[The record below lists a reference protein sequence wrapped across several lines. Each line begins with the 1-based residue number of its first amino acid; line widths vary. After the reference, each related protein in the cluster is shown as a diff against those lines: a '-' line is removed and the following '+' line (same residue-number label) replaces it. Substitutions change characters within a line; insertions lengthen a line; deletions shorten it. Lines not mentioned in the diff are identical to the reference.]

1 MMKRQ
6 KAPVR
11 SEHPRKQTFFVL
23 SNYGQKNDELKW
35 DKTEISS
42 ALQSV
47 TLFLPDVTQRQ

>member
-11 SEHPRKQTFFVL
+11 SEHPRKQKFNVL
-23 SNYGQKNDELKW
+23 SNYGKNDLLKW
-35 DKTEISS
+35 DKTEISN